1 MIELF
6 WLLQRLTPLAVLD
19 IALVAL
25 LFFGAL
31 LLVRATQ
38 AVSVLRGL
46 VILGLIS
53 LALGSSA
60 QLPAFNLVMRTVLP
74 ALLVAIPVIFQPELR
89 RALERLGR
97 FNEVLTAP
105 RRSETEIVVRKV
117 SEAAQRLA
125 NKHHGAL
132 IVLERETGLQH
143 LIDSGVKLDAELSPE
158 LLLAIFDPHSP
169 LHDGGVIIRH
179 GRVAAAACVLP
190 LTTSTPEDMRIGLRH
205 RAGIGVT
212 EGSDAVAVI
221 VSEERGTIS
230 IAHSG
235 RLIRRIDPAH
245 LESAL
250 IALVQP
256 VLPRATSLL
265 GLFRQERAR
274 EQ

>member
-1 MIELF
+1 MVELF
-6 WLLQRLTPLAVLD
+6 WLLQRLTPLALLD

-38 AVSVLRGL
+38 AISVLRGL
-46 VILGLIS
+46 VILGVIS
-53 LALGSSA
+53 LALGGSA

-105 RRSETEIVVRKV
+105 RRSEIEVVVRKV
-117 SEAAQRLA
+117 SEAARRLA
-125 NKHHGAL
+125 NKRHGAL

-169 LHDGGVIIRH
+169 LHDGGVIIRQ
-179 GRVAAAACVLP
+179 GRVAAAGCVLP
-190 LTTSTPEDMRIGLRH
+190 LTTSTPEDVRIGLRH

-212 EGSDAVAVI
+212 EGSDAVAII

-230 IAHSG
+230 LAHSG

-256 VLPRATSLL
+256 ALPRATSLL
-265 GLFRQERAR
+265 GLFRSERDH
-274 EQ
+274 Q

>member
-105 RRSETEIVVRKV
+105 RRSETEVVVRKV

>member
-1 MIELF
+1 MVELL
-6 WLLQRLTPLAVLD
+6 WLLQRLTPLALLD

-25 LFFGAL
+25 LFFGVL

-38 AVSVLRGL
+38 AISVLRGL
-46 VILGLIS
+46 VILGVIS
-53 LALGSSA
+53 LALGGSS
-60 QLPAFNLVMRTVLP
+60 QLPAFNLVTRTVLP

-117 SEAAQRLA
+117 SEAARRLA
-125 NKHHGAL
+125 NKRHGAL

-143 LIDSGVKLDAELSPE
+143 LIDSGVRLDAELSPE
-158 LLLAIFDPHSP
+158 LVLAIFDPHSP
-169 LHDGGVIIRH
+169 LHDGGVIIRQ
-179 GRVAAAACVLP
+179 GRVAAAGCVLP
-190 LTTSTPEDMRIGLRH
+190 LTTSTPEDVRIGLRH

-212 EGSDAVAVI
+212 EGSDAVAII

-230 IAHSG
+230 LAHSG

-250 IALVQP
+250 IALIQP
-256 VLPRATSLL
+256 ALPRATSLL
-265 GLFRQERAR
+265 GLFRQERDR
-274 EQ
+274 P

>member
-1 MIELF
+1 MVELL
-6 WLLQRLTPLAVLD
+6 WLLQRLTPLALLD

-25 LFFGAL
+25 LFFGVL

-38 AVSVLRGL
+38 AISVLRGL
-46 VILGLIS
+46 VILGVIS
-53 LALGSSA
+53 LALGGSS

-117 SEAAQRLA
+117 SEAARRLA
-125 NKHHGAL
+125 NKRHGAL

-143 LIDSGVKLDAELSPE
+143 LIDSGVRLDAELSPE

-169 LHDGGVIIRH
+169 LHDGGVIIRQ
-179 GRVAAAACVLP
+179 GRVAAAGCVLP
-190 LTTSTPEDMRIGLRH
+190 LTTSTPEDVRIGLRH

-212 EGSDAVAVI
+212 EGSDAVAII

-230 IAHSG
+230 LAHSG

-250 IALVQP
+250 IALIQP
-256 VLPRATSLL
+256 ALPRATSLL
-265 GLFRQERAR
+265 GLFRQERDR
-274 EQ
+274 P